1 MLPDVEV
8 AVRLQAIDL
17 RISDL
22 QKEIAALPKYVAEIE
37 KKLSAHERR
46 LEKDRAALAA
56 NQKER
61 KRLEIEVQMFEAKI
75 TKLRDQ
81 MLGAKNNEQY
91 RAFQNEIDFAGKEI
105 KGCEDKVLDLMA
117 ESETLDKSVKSAQ
130 AALKEERLIVD
141 ADKARAEKRT
151 AEDRKRVSELLAE
164 RAADAASMT
173 PKAIATYEK
182 IRKARGIAVSE
193 AVDGRCSQCHISL
206 RPQFMQELKRGEAIR
221 TCESC
226 GRILYWNAPKSP
238 EEMGGVNAL
247 SNASA
252 RRA

>member
-17 RISDL
+17 RIFDL

-61 KRLEIEVQMFEAKI
+61 KRLDGEIQAFEGKT

-81 MLGAKNNEQY
+81 MLGAKTNEQY
-91 RAFQNEIDFAGKEI
+91 RAFQNEIDFAAKEI
-105 KGCEDKVLDLMA
+105 RACEDQILDLMA
-117 ESETLDKSVKSAQ
+117 ESELLDKSVKTAE
-130 AALKEERLIVD
+130 AALKEERVVVE
-141 ADKARAEKRT
+141 ADKARAQKRT
-151 AEDRKRVSELLAE
+151 AEDRKRLGELEAE
-164 RAADAASMT
+164 RKADAGSMS
-173 PKAIATYEK
+173 PDAARTYER
-182 IRKARGIAVSE
+182 IRKAKGGIAVSE
-193 AVDGRCSQCHISL
+193 AVDGRCSRCHMSL
-206 RPQFMQELKRGEAIR
+206 RPQFMQELKRSEAIR
-221 TCESC
+221 LCESC

-238 EEMGGVNAL
+238 EDLGGMNAL
-247 SNASA
+247 SDASA
-252 RRA
+252 RN

>member
-22 QKEIAALPKYVAEIE
+22 QKEIAALPKHVAEIE

-61 KRLEIEVQMFEAKI
+61 KRLEGEVQIFEAKI
-75 TKLRDQ
+75 SKLKDQ
-81 MLGAKNNEQY
+81 MLGAKTNDQY
-91 RAFQNEIDFAGKEI
+91 KAFQNEIDFAAKEI
-105 KGCEDKVLDLMA
+105 RGCEDKTLDLMA
-117 ESETLDKSVKSAQ
+117 ESEALDKSVKAAE
-130 AALKEERLIVD
+130 AALKEERQIVE

-151 AEDRKRVSELLAE
+151 AEDRKRVVELQAE
-164 RAADAASMT
+164 RKDTAAGMT
-173 PKAIATYEK
+173 PKGISTYER
-182 IRKARGIAVSE
+182 IRKARGLAVSE
-193 AVDGRCSQCHISL
+193 AIDGRCGACHISL
-206 RPQFMQELKRGEAIR
+206 RPQFMQELKRSEEIR
-221 TCESC
+221 VCESC

-238 EEMGGVNAL
+238 EDLGGINAL
-247 SNASA
+247 SDASA
-252 RRA
+252 

>member
-22 QKEIAALPKYVAEIE
+22 QKEIAALPKHVAEIE

-61 KRLEIEVQMFEAKI
+61 KRLDGEVQIFEAKI

-81 MLGAKNNEQY
+81 MLGAKTNEQY
-91 RAFQNEIDFAGKEI
+91 RAFQNEIDFATKEI
-105 KGCEDKVLDLMA
+105 RACEDRTLDLMA
-117 ESETLDKSVKSAQ
+117 ESESLDKSVKGAETV
-130 AALKEERLIVD
+130 LKEERLIVE
-141 ADKARAEKRT
+141 ADKQRAEKRT
-151 AEDRKRVSELLAE
+151 AEDRRRVSELQTERNADLAGMSPH
-164 RAADAASMT
+164 AA
-173 PKAIATYEK
+173 ATYER
-182 IRKARGIAVSE
+182 IRKARGGIAVSE
-193 AVDGRCSQCHISL
+193 AVDGRCGACHIAL
-206 RPQFMQELKRGEAIR
+206 RPQFMQELKRSEEIR
-221 TCESC
+221 VCETC

-238 EEMGGVNAL
+238 EELGGVNAL
-247 SNASA
+247 SDAPL
-252 RRA
+252 RR